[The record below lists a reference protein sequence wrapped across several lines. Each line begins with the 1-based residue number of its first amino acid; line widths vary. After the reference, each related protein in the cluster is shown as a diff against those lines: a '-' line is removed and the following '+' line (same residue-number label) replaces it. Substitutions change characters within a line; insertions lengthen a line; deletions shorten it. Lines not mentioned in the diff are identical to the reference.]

1 MRNYQRVLIDGNAIL
16 NSTLLRGV
24 DHDAGVVKVNEQGKK
39 ITVNSA
45 GYGVFGFFDRL
56 YEILSEFNLAPRQ
69 VVCVWDGRNAKVVRQ
84 GWLPTYKAGRE
95 KDPDVFVQ
103 VNTAREAVREYLRE
117 LGATNV
123 HQDGVEADD
132 VIGYLAQNLRDG
144 RNLIV
149 TVDGDLAVLVDDNTD
164 IWRQNKLNQN
174 PYGPFPHKYI
184 TLYKSLVGDTS
195 DNIPGA
201 KGFGDGAWVDMIRIF
216 GMDSLPE
223 MLRLIEQGTLEEL
236 QENIADMPK
245 LKTILENR
253 ATVINSWQCARLH
266 IEKVNT
272 MGSPLQIQA
281 GMVKVGKPRPET
293 LRFAHSYGTK
303 TLVTAANFERVLQ
316 KFVAA
321 VRNSPFVALDIET
334 ASTEASD
341 IWLDEV
347 NRELERKD
355 GSGIDVL
362 GHELVGMS
370 LTFGNNT
377 QHTIY
382 MTVNH
387 RDSDNIT
394 VEQCRRMVEAIP
406 QDMHTVIQNRNF
418 EFSVLYRTW
427 GDAWQNNGWFG
438 FVPNAIDT
446 KIGAS
451 YVDENLPKGLK
462 ERSKLHL
469 GYEQGTY
476 EQTTTRSGPVG
487 TLKGGTPVRE
497 YAHVLKPAVYEQ
509 VEEEFWDDDVGDYVT
524 STRNGKLLGAAVTEA
539 WETRQYKM
547 SELSAEE
554 VFDYGCDDT
563 ICTAALHTYYKL
575 VMDIEGTW
583 NTYLEVEQLPEY
595 LTSLAFVQG
604 IRIDRARL
612 RDMEL
617 RDDQKYEEAWAK
629 LRGYLIQKGWDGT
642 ACPVFT
648 EVTPSNVKL
657 AAQIVLGEEF
667 STRCRKPNAIAKELL
682 TAFPAND
689 RAEYLASLVELGE
702 VEGLNELVKRHFDG
716 EPKIN
721 FGSPKQVQNL
731 FYNVI
736 GMTPRIFN
744 PLTARERENPVLAAA
759 FKKAR
764 DAKAGRNVIW
774 KEGEKAILTC
784 KASTDD
790 SAVTSALALDGLG
803 EQERE
808 VLAAYQSIKAIQTRR
823 NLFYKTYKAVPHWRD
838 SRIHP
843 NLNQCEAVTRRYSSS
858 GPNVQQLP
866 KGGDG
871 GEFRRILLPHHSQAV
886 VVSLDISG
894 QELRLGAELSGDEA
908 MTSCYVGD
916 NLRDLHSL
924 TAVAAAPLIWGHTV
938 EYDEFMAMLESPDK
952 GVKAKAKAL
961 RAQAKTVNF
970 AAQYGGSASK
980 ISETLLVHEKTA
992 QAFLDA
998 RAVAFPK
1005 IGQWSNKV
1013 AEDAARLGY
1022 ASTMMGARR
1031 HLAKALKSGDSR
1043 EASKAARQSGNFWI
1057 QGSSAEMTKLAMVR
1071 MWQSGVFASG
1081 QYDAKFYAPIHDE
1094 VVFSAHRDHALEV
1107 IDIVHRCMIDKYSDM
1122 KIPIVSSI
1130 SLGPDF
1136 GHQTECGEEVN
1147 PETINA
1153 ALKEIF
1159 DETK

>member
-1 MRNYQRVLIDGNAIL
+1 MRSYQRILIDGNAIL
-16 NSTLLRGV
+16 NSVLLRGI
-24 DHDAGVVKVNEQGKK
+24 DHDAGVVKVNAQGKK

-45 GYGVFGFFDRL
+45 SYGVFGFFDRL
-56 YEILSEFNLAPRQ
+56 YEILTEFNLAPRQ
-69 VVCVWDGRNAKVVRQ
+69 VVCVWDGRNAKMSRQ
-84 GWLPTYKAGRE
+84 VWLPRYKEGRE
-95 KDPDVFVQ
+95 KDPDVFAQ
-103 VNTAREAVREYLRE
+103 INAARDSVREYLRE
-117 LGATNV
+117 LGATNM
-123 HQDGVEADD
+123 HQDMAEADD
-132 VIGYLAQNLRDG
+132 VIGYLAQTLRDG

-184 TLYKSLVGDTS
+184 TLYKALVGDTS

-223 MLRLIEQGTLEEL
+223 MLRLIEQDKLDEL
-236 QENIADMPK
+236 QANVADMPR
-245 LKTILENR
+245 LKTIIENKS
-253 ATVINSWQCARLH
+253 TVINSWRCARLH
-266 IEKVNT
+266 VESINT
-272 MGSPLQIQA
+272 MDRPLQIQA

-303 TLVTAANFERVLQ
+303 TLVTATNFERVLQ
-316 KFVAA
+316 KFEAA

-406 QDMHTVIQNRNF
+406 QSMHTVIQNRNF

-427 GDAWQNNGWFG
+427 GDVWQNNGWFG

-469 GYEQGTY
+469 GYEQATY
-476 EQTTTRSGPVG
+476 EQTTTKSGPVG
-487 TLKGGTPVRE
+487 TFKGGVVVRE

-509 VEEEFWDDDVGDYVT
+509 VEEEFWDDNVGDYVVT
-524 STRNGKLLGAAVTEA
+524 TRNGKLLEAAVTEP

-547 SELSAEE
+547 SDLTAEE

-583 NTYLEVEQLPEY
+583 NTYLKVEQLPEY

-604 IRIDRARL
+604 IRVDRGRL

-617 RDDQKYEEAWAK
+617 RDDQKYDQAWGK
-629 LRGYLIQKGWDGT
+629 LRDYLIQKGWEGT
-642 ACPVFT
+642 RCPVFT
-648 EVTPSNVKL
+648 EVTPANVKL

-667 STRCRKPNAIAKELL
+667 STRCRKPNAIAKDLL
-682 TAFPAND
+682 TAFPGN
-689 RAEYLASLVELGE
+689 EQVEFLAALVEQEALE
-702 VEGLNELVKRHFDG
+702 ELNDLVKRKFDG

-744 PLTARERENPVLAAA
+744 PLTARERENPKLASA

-764 DAKAGRNVIW
+764 DAKAGRNVTW
-774 KEGEKAILTC
+774 QEGEKALLTC
-784 KASTDD
+784 KSSTDD

-808 VLAAYQSIKAIQTRR
+808 VLAAYQTIKAIQTRR

-871 GEFRRILLPHHSQAV
+871 GEFRRILLAHHSQAV

-952 GVKAKAKAL
+952 EVKAKAKAL
-961 RAQAKTVNF
+961 RASAKATNF
-970 AAQYGGSASK
+970 AAQYGASAPK
-980 ISETLLVHEKTA
+980 IAETLMVDEKTA

-998 RAVAFPK
+998 RSAAFPK
-1005 IGQWSNKV
+1005 IIEWSARV
-1013 AEDAARLGY
+1013 ADEASRRGY

-1031 HLAKALKSGDSR
+1031 HLTSAFKSSDSR
-1043 EASKAARQSGNFWI
+1043 EAAKAARQAGNFWI
-1057 QGSSAEMTKLAMVR
+1057 QSSGGEQLKLALSR
-1071 MWQSGVFASG
+1071 IWASGVFASN
-1081 QYDAKFYAPIHDE
+1081 QHDTQFMAAIHDE
-1094 VVFSAHRDHALEV
+1094 VVFSVHRDDALAV
-1107 IDIVHRCMIDKYSDM
+1107 IGIVHRCMTAKYADM

-1136 GHQTECGEEVN
+1136 GHQIECGETVNESAINGALAEV
-1147 PETINA
+1147 
-1153 ALKEIF
+1153 F
-1159 DETK
+1159 GG

>member
-1 MRNYQRVLIDGNAIL
+1 MTTYQRALIDGNAIL
-16 NSTLLRGV
+16 NSVLLRGV

-45 GYGVFGFFDRL
+45 SYGVFGFFDRL
-56 YEILSEFNLAPRQ
+56 HEILTEFNLAPRQ
-69 VVCVWDGRNAKVVRQ
+69 VVCVWDGRNAKMSRQ
-84 GWLPTYKAGRE
+84 VWLPRYKEGRE
-95 KDPDVFVQ
+95 KDPDVFAQ
-103 VNTAREAVREYLRE
+103 INAAREAVREYLRE
-117 LGATNV
+117 LGATNM
-123 HQDGVEADD
+123 HQDMAEADD
-132 VIGYLAQNLRDG
+132 VIGYLAQTLRDG

-149 TVDGDLAVLVDDNTD
+149 TVDGDLAALVDDNTD

-195 DNIPGA
+195 DSIPGA

-223 MLRLIEQGTLEEL
+223 MLRLIEQDKLDEL
-236 QENIADMPK
+236 QANVADMPR
-245 LKTILENR
+245 LKTIIENKS
-253 ATVINSWQCARLH
+253 TVINSWRCARLH
-266 IEKVNT
+266 VESINT
-272 MGSPLQIQA
+272 MDRPLQIQA

-316 KFVAA
+316 KFEAA

-370 LTFGNNT
+370 LTFGSNT

-406 QDMHTVIQNRNF
+406 QSMHTVIQNRNF

-427 GDAWQNNGWFG
+427 GDVWQDNGWFG

-469 GYEQGTY
+469 GYEQATY
-476 EQTTTRSGPVG
+476 EQTTTKSGPVG
-487 TLKGGTPVRE
+487 TFKGGVVVRE

-509 VEEEFWDDDVGDYVT
+509 VEEEFWDDNVGDYAVT
-524 STRNGKLLGAAVTEA
+524 TRNGKLLEAAVTEP

-547 SELSAEE
+547 SELTAEE

-604 IRIDRARL
+604 IRIDRGRL

-617 RDDQKYEEAWAK
+617 RDDQKYDQAWGK
-629 LRGYLIQKGWDGT
+629 LRDYLIQKGWEGT
-642 ACPVFT
+642 RCPIFT
-648 EVTPSNVKL
+648 EVTPANVKL

-667 STRCRKPNAIAKELL
+667 STRCRKPNAIAKDLL
-682 TAFPAND
+682 TAFPGN
-689 RAEYLASLVELGE
+689 EQVEFLAALVEQEALE
-702 VEGLNELVKRHFDG
+702 ELNELVKRKFDG

-744 PLTARERENPVLAAA
+744 PLTARERENPKLASA

-764 DAKAGRNVIW
+764 DAKAGRSVIW
-774 KEGEKAILTC
+774 QEGEKDCLIC

-808 VLAAYQSIKAIQTRR
+808 VLAAYQTIKAIQTRR

-838 SRIHP
+838 QRIHP

-866 KGGDG
+866 ARGDG
-871 GEFRRILLPHHSQAV
+871 AEFRSIIQPHHKDAVIVACDFSAQEVRSIAFQSQDKA
-886 VVSLDISG
+886 L
-894 QELRLGAELSGDEA
+894 L
-908 MTSCYVGD
+908 SCYIGD
-916 NLRDLHSL
+916 DLYDIHSL
-924 TAVAAAPLIWGHTV
+924 TAVAASEHLWEKPVT
-938 EYDEFMAMLESPDK
+938 YPEFMAMLQSTDK
-952 GVKAKAKAL
+952 DVKDRAKAL
-961 RAQAKTVNF
+961 RA
-970 AAQYGGSASK
+970 ASK
-980 ISETLLVHEKTA
+980 TTRFASLYGAQAPNIAQQLMVDEGTA
-992 QAFLDA
+992 QKFLDA
-998 RAVAFPK
+998 
-1005 IGQWSNKV
+1005 Q
-1013 AEDAARLGY
+1013 DAATPGVGVWKERVESEAAERGY
-1022 ASTMMGARR
+1022 AIDLVGCRR
-1031 HLAKALKSGDSR
+1031 HLTEALKSGDRGVASR
-1043 EASKAARQSGNFWI
+1043 AARQASNFAI
-1057 QGSSAEMTKLAMVR
+1057 QASSAAQTKLSMVT
-1071 MWQSGVFASG
+1071 MWKRGLFTG
-1081 QYDAKFYAPIHDE
+1081 KYDARFYFPIHDE
-1094 VVFSAHRDHALEV
+1094 CVAS
-1107 IDIVHRCMIDKYSDM
+1107 VHKDQVLDFIKDFHSCMTQDFAGM
-1122 KIPIVSSI
+1122 TVPIASSI
-1130 SLGPDF
+1130 EIGPDF
-1136 GHQTECGEEVN
+1136 GALIEIGETVDEAKIK
-1147 PETINA
+1147 E

-1159 DETK
+1159 NDK

>member
-16 NSTLLRGV
+16 NSVLLRGV

-45 GYGVFGFFDRL
+45 SYGVFGFFDRL
-56 YEILSEFNLAPRQ
+56 YEILTEFNLAPRQ
-69 VVCVWDGRNAKVVRQ
+69 VVCVWDGRNAKMSRQ
-84 GWLPTYKAGRE
+84 VWLPRYKEGRE
-95 KDPDVFVQ
+95 KDPDVFAQ
-103 VNTAREAVREYLRE
+103 INAARESVREYLRE
-117 LGATNV
+117 LGATNM
-123 HQDGVEADD
+123 HQDMAEADD
-132 VIGYLAQNLRDG
+132 VIGYLAQTLRDG

-149 TVDGDLAVLVDDNTD
+149 TVDGDLAALVDDNTD
-164 IWRQNKLNQN
+164 VWRQNKLNQN

-223 MLRLIEQGTLEEL
+223 MLRLIEQDKLDEL
-236 QENIADMPK
+236 QANVADMPR
-245 LKTILENR
+245 LKTIIENKS
-253 ATVINSWQCARLH
+253 TVINSWRCARLH
-266 IEKVNT
+266 VESINT
-272 MGSPLQIQA
+272 MDRPLQIQA

-303 TLVTAANFERVLQ
+303 TLVTASNFERALQ
-316 KFVAA
+316 KFEAA

-377 QHTIY
+377 QHTTY
-382 MTVNH
+382 MTINH

-406 QDMHTVIQNRNF
+406 QSMHTVIQNRNF

-427 GDAWQNNGWFG
+427 GDVWQDNGWFG

-469 GYEQGTY
+469 GYEQATY
-476 EQTTTRSGPVG
+476 EQTTTKSGPVY
-487 TLKGGTPVRE
+487 TFTGGVVVRE
-497 YAHVLKPAVYEQ
+497 YDHVLKPAVYEQ
-509 VEEEFWDDDVGDYVT
+509 VEEEIWDDNVGDYVVT
-524 STRNGKLLGAAVTEA
+524 TRNGKLLEAAVIDL

-547 SELSAEE
+547 SDLTAER

-604 IRIDRARL
+604 IRIDRGRL

-617 RDDQKYEEAWAK
+617 RDDQKYDQAWGK
-629 LRGYLIQKGWDGT
+629 LRDYLIQKGWEGT
-642 ACPVFT
+642 RCPVFLD
-648 EVTPSNVKL
+648 VTPANVKL
-657 AAQIVLGEEF
+657 AAQIALGEEF
-667 STRCRKPNAIAKELL
+667 STRCRKPNAIAKDLL
-682 TAFPAND
+682 TAFPGNEL
-689 RAEYLASLVELGE
+689 AEFLATLVEQGALE
-702 VEGLNELVKRHFDG
+702 ELNELVKRKFDG

-744 PLTARERENPVLAAA
+744 PLTARERENPKLAAA

-764 DAKAGRNVIW
+764 DAKAGRNVTW
-774 KEGEKAILTC
+774 QEGEKALLTC

-808 VLAAYQSIKAIQTRR
+808 VLAAYQTIKAIQTRR

-871 GEFRRILLPHHSQAV
+871 GEFRRILLAHHSQAV

-952 GVKAKAKAL
+952 EVKAKAKAL
-961 RAQAKTVNF
+961 RASAKATNF
-970 AAQYGGSASK
+970 AAQYGASAPK
-980 ISETLLVHEKTA
+980 IAETLMVDEKTA

-998 RAVAFPK
+998 RSAAFPR
-1005 IGQWSNKV
+1005 IIEWSARV
-1013 AEDAARLGY
+1013 AEDAARTGY

-1031 HLAKALKSGDSR
+1031 HLTSAFKSADSR
-1043 EASKAARQSGNFWI
+1043 EAAKAARQAGNFWI
-1057 QGSSAEMTKLAMVR
+1057 QSSGGEQLKLALSR
-1071 MWQSGVFASG
+1071 IWASGVFASN
-1081 QYDAKFYAPIHDE
+1081 QYDAQFMAAIHDE
-1094 VVFSAHRDHALEV
+1094 VVFSVHRDDALEV
-1107 IDIVHRCMIDKYSDM
+1107 IGIVHRCMTAKYADM

-1136 GHQTECGEEVN
+1136 GHQIECGETVNEGAINGALAEV
-1147 PETINA
+1147 
-1153 ALKEIF
+1153 F
-1159 DETK
+1159 GG